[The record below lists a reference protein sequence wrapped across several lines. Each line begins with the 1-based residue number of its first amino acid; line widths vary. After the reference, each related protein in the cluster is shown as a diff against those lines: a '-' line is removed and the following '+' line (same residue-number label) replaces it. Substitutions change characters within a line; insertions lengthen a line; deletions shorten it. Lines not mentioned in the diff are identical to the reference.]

1 MPITKKA
8 EKGLGETWASFLF
21 RSTLCVL
28 AVVAIAGP
36 APHAQAAE
44 GARAND
50 NLMLDKRIAP
60 ARARVE
66 ALRKKLDDYRDHPSE
81 NDFRTIWVDMPAG
94 PQPRR
99 IPTEE
104 FQARIEATQA
114 ELRSAEQ
121 ELKALER
128 SLY

>member
-1 MPITKKA
+1 MRMFRGA
-8 EKGLGETWASFLF
+8 LLCLAAALVMGGELRQAMEEGPGAS
-21 RSTLCVL
+21 
-28 AVVAIAGP
+28 
-36 APHAQAAE
+36 
-44 GARAND
+44 D

-66 ALRKKLDDYRDHPSE
+66 ALRKTLEGYRDHPSE
-81 NDFRTIWVDMPAG
+81 SDFTTIWVAAG
-94 PQPRR
+94 RDDLGNRKAQMRR

-104 FQARIEATQA
+104 FLARIERTEA
-114 ELRSAEQ
+114 ELKEAER

>member
-1 MPITKKA
+1 MDSMMMRA
-8 EKGLGETWASFLF
+8 LRAGALSVFVA
-21 RSTLCVL
+21 L
-28 AVVAIAGP
+28 ATAG
-36 APHAQAAE
+36 HAT
-44 GARAND
+44 D
-50 NLMLDKRIAP
+50 NLMLDPRLAP

-66 ALRKKLDDYRDHPSE
+66 ALQRKLDDYRDHPSD
-81 NDFRTIWVDMPAG
+81 NDFRTIWVDMPGG

-104 FQARIEATQA
+104 FQARIESTQA

-121 ELKALER
+121 ELKTLER

>member
-1 MPITKKA
+1 LLIA
-8 EKGLGETWASFLF
+8 AL
-21 RSTLCVL
+21 VI
-28 AVVAIAGP
+28 AVHVP
-36 APHAQAAE
+36 QAAAE
-44 GARAND
+44 RSND
-50 NLMLDKRIAP
+50 NLMLDQRIAP

-81 NDFRTIWVDMPAG
+81 NDFRTIWVDMPGGA
-94 PQPRR
+94 QPRR

-104 FQARIEATQA
+104 FQARIESTQA

-121 ELKALER
+121 ELKTLER